1 MDSRILVK
9 FHTSKNC
16 IYIDTISKDRKP
28 LHDFTLHRDDFL
40 TLERDGH
47 MIACDLLSFAEFQRD
62 KAKETVTIRFTWLDN
77 NGYQLVG
84 WAQSVELPYKE
95 LMDFTLGNRDKQRTW
110 KILSIEHKNSPRF
123 VFQCPN
129 QLHQCL
135 KDKIIRRKLIR
146 FLRDNFRWWGA
157 EKICFYSDFA
167 PYSFTFR
174 EYRKS
179 GLGMTGGLI
188 YHCDQDLSTGYYAV
202 HT

>member
-1 MDSRILVK
+1 MIA
-9 FHTSKNC
+9 
-16 IYIDTISKDRKP
+16 
-28 LHDFTLHRDDFL
+28 HDF
-40 TLERDGH
+40 
-47 MIACDLLSFAEFQRD
+47 LSFGEFG
-62 KAKETVTIRFTWLDN
+62 KNAAGETVSIRFTWLDN

-84 WAQSVELPYKE
+84 MAQSMELPYKE

-110 KILSIEHKNSPRF
+110 RVLSIEQKNSPRII
-123 VFQCPN
+123 FQCPN

-135 KDKIIRRKLIR
+135 KDKIVRRKLIR

-157 EKICFYSDFA
+157 EEICFYSDFA

-179 GLGMTGGLI
+179 GPGMTGGLI
-188 YHCDQDLSTGYYAV
+188 YHCNQDLSIGYYSI